1 MTRAHAPG
9 KAILFGEHAVVYGRP
24 AIAVPVPPIQA
35 TADVTDLPQAPAGA
49 VFLESEATG
58 TRAWLNALPED
69 DPLRRIT
76 QSTLDRLPAGGRQ
89 ALSIHITSTIP
100 IASGLGSGA
109 AVSVAIARA
118 VSQHLGQP
126 LTAEAVSTLAFDV
139 ERLHHGTPSGI
150 DNTVISYETPVYFVR
165 GQPIEPITVGMSF
178 DVLIGDTGV
187 AAPTAK
193 AVASV
198 RRRWEADRE
207 SMETLF
213 DVIGDIVRRARP
225 AVESGHVAALGSLM
239 NENQTVLARMG
250 VSSPELDRL
259 IDAALGAGASGAKLS
274 GGGMG
279 GNMIAV
285 VTPDRTR
292 AITAALLEA
301 GATRAFATQVGP

>member
-9 KAILFGEHAVVYGRP
+9 KAILFGEHAVVFGRP
-24 AIAVPVPPIQA
+24 AIAVPVHQVRA
-35 TADVTDLPQAPAGA
+35 TAEVSDLPEAPAGA
-49 VFLESEATG
+49 VFIESDATG
-58 TRAWLNALPED
+58 TRAWLTDLPED

-76 QSTLDRLPAGGRQ
+76 QSTLERFPAADRPAF
-89 ALSIHITSTIP
+89 SIHVTSTIP

-126 LTAEAVSTLAFDV
+126 LTTETVSALAFDV

-150 DNTVISYETPVYFVR
+150 DNTVISYESPVYFVR
-165 GQPIEPITVGMSF
+165 GQPIERIKVGVPF
-178 DVLIGDTGV
+178 DLLIGDTGIP
-187 AAPTAK
+187 APTAK

-207 SMETLF
+207 TVDRLF
-213 DVIGDIVRRARP
+213 DSIGDIVGRART
-225 AVESGHVAALGSLM
+225 AIESGHVTALGSFM
-239 NENQTVLARMG
+239 NENQTLLAEMG

-285 VTPDRTR
+285 VTPDRAQ
-292 AITAALLEA
+292 AIAVALLEA